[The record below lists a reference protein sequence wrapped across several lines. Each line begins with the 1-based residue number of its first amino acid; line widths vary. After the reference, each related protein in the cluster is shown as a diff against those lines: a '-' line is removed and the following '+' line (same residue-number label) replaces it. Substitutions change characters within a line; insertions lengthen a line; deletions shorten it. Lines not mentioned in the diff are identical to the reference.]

1 MAATLNS
8 WVAVKAR
15 AAGADVLGQATGAW
29 SVTVFEGWAD
39 ILHPSGR
46 EAIAGGGEVAI
57 VKASV
62 RMYRRDDVLE
72 GMRLHHKA
80 AVYDIQAILPDDRN
94 RAFMMLVCQ
103 KVVA

>member
-1 MAATLNS
+1 MAVALNS
-8 WVAVKAR
+8 WVSIMTR
-15 AAGADVLGQATGAW
+15 AAGADSLGQAVGAW
-29 SVTVFEGWAD
+29 SVLVCEGWAD

-62 RMYRRDDVLE
+62 RMHRRDDVHE
-72 GMRLHHKA
+72 GMRLHHRA
-80 AVYDIQAILPDDRN
+80 AAYDIQAILPDDRN
-94 RAFMMLVCQ
+94 RDFMMLVCQ